1 MTDKGQELD
10 NNVEDKQIENNRIEN
25 NQEENN
31 RIENNRIEN
40 KQIENKHIRREADSN
55 LIRKSDMILI
65 AVVVVIAVIVLVY
78 VMSTKKTGKI
88 VEISVDGEVLES
100 FDLSEDKEYQVTTDK
115 GNNLVIIKDGM
126 VDVVEADCPDKV
138 CVNHVAI
145 DSVGETIICLPHK
158 LVVEI
163 VE

>member
-1 MTDKGQELD
+1 MADIKQDDK
-10 NNVEDKQIENNRIEN
+10 
-25 NQEENN
+25 
-31 RIENNRIEN
+31 
-40 KQIENKHIRREADSN
+40 
-55 LIRKSDMILI
+55 LIKRSDIILI
-65 AVVVVIAVIVLVY
+65 AVVVVIAVIALAY
-78 VMSTKKTGKI
+78 IMLTKKPGAT

-100 FDLSEDKEYQVTTDK
+100 FDLSKDKEYQVVTDK
-115 GNNLVIIKDGM
+115 GNNLVIIKAGE

-138 CVNHVAI
+138 CVSHVPI